1 MHSSS
6 IGIFGG
12 SFDPF
17 HKGHLALL
25 ESVQRRFKFE
35 KILIIPTYESP
46 HKTPSLFTNQ
56 QRVEIIRRA
65 IDGNVSLVVDETE
78 VSTEELSYTYQT
90 MLKLHNK
97 HNGKKFFLIIGEDVW
112 LSRSAWYRI
121 QDLEKLTDFII
132 VGRPNYN
139 AIDLRKIDTS
149 IIVKS
154 QAKRGH
160 ITYHEGDMLDVSSR
174 QIKSLLAQGC
184 DISKYVVPSTI
195 ELVVR
200 FFNQSK

>member
-112 LSRSAWYRI
+112 LSR
-121 QDLEKLTDFII
+121 
-132 VGRPNYN
+132 
-139 AIDLRKIDTS
+139 
-149 IIVKS
+149 
-154 QAKRGH
+154 
-160 ITYHEGDMLDVSSR
+160 
-174 QIKSLLAQGC
+174 
-184 DISKYVVPSTI
+184 
-195 ELVVR
+195 
-200 FFNQSK
+200 

>member
-139 AIDLRKIDTS
+139 AIDLRKIDTN
-149 IIVKS
+149 IMNET
-154 QAKRGH
+154 QAEMSH
-160 ITYHEGDMLDVSSR
+160 ITYHQSEMHDVSST
-174 QIKSLLAQGC
+174 QIKKLLLKGY
-184 DISKYVVPSTI
+184 DISNCVVPTTMD
-195 ELVVR
+195 LVVR
-200 FFNQSK
+200 FFNQNK